1 MKNIVSRCL
10 DVVMFILKVLML
22 ILIVAESILG
32 LLLMASAMAVGLWPI
47 AAFIAAF
54 VGVQWYLVL
63 DANKEGK

>member
-1 MKNIVSRCL
+1 MSDIVGLYL
-10 DVVMFILKVLML
+10 DVVLFILKVLML

-63 DANKEGK
+63 DANKEDK

>member
-1 MKNIVSRCL
+1 MRNIVSRCL
-10 DVVMFILKVLML
+10 NVVMSILKVLML

-32 LLLMASAMAVGLWPI
+32 LLLMASAIAVGLWPI